1 MHELLITTSYDKKI
15 RIVDE
20 RFELRAEHEYTNIL
34 TKIHGIAD
42 DVYAIGHSKE
52 LIIENIRYEEKELKV
67 ENIMRLRGHAEKIN
81 DIHSLNSRI
90 VGSSSQEGVKLWD
103 LYKEKCEYTLK
114 DDANP
119 TVIRFIPANST
130 LVVGYNSHHLKLY
143 SVETLQLIKQYTLKG
158 VPLLIDQGKFT

>member
-1 MHELLITTSYDKKI
+1 M
-15 RIVDE
+15 
-20 RFELRAEHEYTNIL
+20 RAEHEYTNIL

-52 LIIENIRYEEKELKV
+52 LIIENIRYEKQELKV

-103 LYKEKCEYTLK
+103 LYKEKC
-114 DDANP
+114 
-119 TVIRFIPANST
+119 
-130 LVVGYNSHHLKLY
+130 
-143 SVETLQLIKQYTLKG
+143 
-158 VPLLIDQGKFT
+158 